1 MDFIDKIRKGAPD
14 IFLTA
19 TIDLALFPT
28 KTEILH
34 EAFRAM
40 SVGADQIY
48 TARGPHIVEMLS
60 KEDIPVMCHLGL
72 VPRKSSWRGGLR
84 AIGKNAEEAYKLYN
98 DFKFYANS
106 EPELINDFVI
116 LYDIEIN
123 MIHEPDKQIGFDK
136 FKRRL
141 LRLKESF
148 ENSNYVLNFVLTN
161 SSMYKD
167 ILEDEEGNFYVY
179 KLVSDS
185 NDSYKSTKIMIL
197 KGKSYNKNLETLD
210 ADIKD
215 LKGPPWVVKS
225 QIHAGGRG
233 AGYFKNSFN
242 DKGGVQ
248 VVFDKDKVSSVAQ
261 SMMGN
266 VLVTKQTG
274 EIGKKVNRIF
284 IEEGCD
290 IDREFYL
297 SLLVDRNNSKVMM
310 MISAAGGMDI
320 EEVAITNPEKIINVH
335 FTTYKDISL
344 DDSLLKKLDITKNQL
359 DELTSIINKLLNAFT
374 SIDASTIEINPL
386 VLNNQ
391 GSFVVLDA
399 KISLDDNALF
409 RHPELAELKDL
420 TEEDPLELQAAEHDM
435 NYVKLD
441 GSIGCMVNGAGLAMA
456 TMDIIKQFGEEP
468 ANFLDLG
475 GTANKDRVIMGFKTI
490 QSDPNV
496 KSILINIFGGII
508 HCDMI
513 ANGIVE
519 AVKELDFK
527 LPLVVRFQGTNAK
540 EGKDMINNSDLGL
553 ISIDDFTEAAKKV
566 VELAKG

>member
-1 MDFIDKIRKGAPD
+1 MNIHEYQAK
-14 IFLTA
+14 
-19 TIDLALFPT
+19 
-28 KTEILH
+28 EILKNY
-34 EAFRAM
+34 
-40 SVGADQIY
+40 G
-48 TARGPHIVEMLS
+48 L
-60 KEDIPVMCHLGL
+60 PV
-72 VPRKSSWRGGLR
+72 
-84 AIGKNAEEAYKLYN
+84 
-98 DFKFYANS
+98 
-106 EPELINDFVI
+106 
-116 LYDIEIN
+116 
-123 MIHEPDKQIGFDK
+123 
-136 FKRRL
+136 
-141 LRLKESF
+141 
-148 ENSNYVLNFVLTN
+148 
-161 SSMYKD
+161 
-167 ILEDEEGNFYVY
+167 
-179 KLVSDS
+179 
-185 NDSYKSTKIMIL
+185 L

-233 AGYFKNSFN
+233 AGHFKNSFN

-248 VVFDKDKVSSVAQ
+248 VIFDKDNVSSVAK

-274 EIGKKVNRIF
+274 EIGKTVNRIF

-297 SLLVDRNNSKVMM
+297 SLLVDRNTSKVMM

-335 FTTYKDISL
+335 FTKYTDISL
-344 DDSLLKKLDITKNQL
+344 DDSLLTKLDITKNQL

-374 SIDASTIEINPL
+374 SIDASTSEINPL
-386 VLNNQ
+386 VLNKQ
-391 GSFVVLDA
+391 GSFVILDA

-409 RHPELAELKDL
+409 RHPELLDLKDL

-513 ANGIVE
+513 ANGIVD

-540 EGKDMINNSDLGL
+540 EGKDKINNSDLGL

>member
-1 MDFIDKIRKGAPD
+1 MNIHEYQAK
-14 IFLTA
+14 
-19 TIDLALFPT
+19 
-28 KTEILH
+28 EILKQ
-34 EAFRAM
+34 F
-40 SVGADQIY
+40 G
-48 TARGPHIVEMLS
+48 L
-60 KEDIPVMCHLGL
+60 PV
-72 VPRKSSWRGGLR
+72 
-84 AIGKNAEEAYKLYN
+84 
-98 DFKFYANS
+98 
-106 EPELINDFVI
+106 
-116 LYDIEIN
+116 
-123 MIHEPDKQIGFDK
+123 
-136 FKRRL
+136 
-141 LRLKESF
+141 
-148 ENSNYVLNFVLTN
+148 
-161 SSMYKD
+161 
-167 ILEDEEGNFYVY
+167 
-179 KLVSDS
+179 
-185 NDSYKSTKIMIL
+185 L
-197 KGKSYNKNLETLD
+197 KGKSYNKNLQTLKD
-210 ADIKD
+210 DITD

-248 VVFDKDKVSSVAQ
+248 VVFAKNEVTTIAQ

-266 VLVTKQTG
+266 ILITKQTG

-297 SLLVDRNNSKVMM
+297 SLLVDRNNSKLMM
-310 MISAAGGMDI
+310 IISAAGGMDI
-320 EEVAITNPEKIINVH
+320 EEVAVTNPEKIINVH

-344 DDSLLKKLDITKNQL
+344 DESLITKLDINKNQFK
-359 DELTSIINKLLNAFT
+359 ELTSIVNKLINVFT

-386 VLNNQ
+386 VLNKQ
-391 GSFVVLDA
+391 GVFVVLDA
-399 KISLDDNALF
+399 KINLDDNALF
-409 RHPELAELKDL
+409 RHPQLADLKDL

-519 AVKELDFK
+519 GVKELDFK

-540 EGKDMINNSDLGL
+540 EGKDVINNSELGL
-553 ISIDDFTEAAKKV
+553 ISIDDFTEATKKV
-566 VELAKG
+566 VDLAKG

>member
-1 MDFIDKIRKGAPD
+1 MNIHEYQAK
-14 IFLTA
+14 
-19 TIDLALFPT
+19 
-28 KTEILH
+28 EILKNY
-34 EAFRAM
+34 
-40 SVGADQIY
+40 G
-48 TARGPHIVEMLS
+48 L
-60 KEDIPVMCHLGL
+60 PV
-72 VPRKSSWRGGLR
+72 
-84 AIGKNAEEAYKLYN
+84 
-98 DFKFYANS
+98 
-106 EPELINDFVI
+106 
-116 LYDIEIN
+116 
-123 MIHEPDKQIGFDK
+123 
-136 FKRRL
+136 
-141 LRLKESF
+141 
-148 ENSNYVLNFVLTN
+148 
-161 SSMYKD
+161 
-167 ILEDEEGNFYVY
+167 
-179 KLVSDS
+179 
-185 NDSYKSTKIMIL
+185 L

-210 ADIKD
+210 ADMKD

-233 AGYFKNSFN
+233 AGHFKNSFN

-248 VVFDKDKVSSVAQ
+248 VIFDKDDVSSVAQ

-274 EIGKKVNRIF
+274 EIGKTVNRIF

-297 SLLVDRNNSKVMM
+297 SLLVDRNTSKVMM

-344 DDSLLKKLDITKNQL
+344 DDSLLTKLDITKNQL
-359 DELTSIINKLLNAFT
+359 DELTSIINKLLTAFT
-374 SIDASTIEINPL
+374 SIDASSIEINPL
-386 VLNNQ
+386 VLNKQ
-391 GSFVVLDA
+391 GSFVILDA

-409 RHPELAELKDL
+409 RHPELLDLKDL

-513 ANGIVE
+513 ANGIVD

-540 EGKDMINNSDLGL
+540 EGKDKINNSDLGL

>member
-1 MDFIDKIRKGAPD
+1 MNIHEYQAK
-14 IFLTA
+14 
-19 TIDLALFPT
+19 
-28 KTEILH
+28 EILKH
-34 EAFRAM
+34 F
-40 SVGADQIY
+40 
-48 TARGPHIVEMLS
+48 
-60 KEDIPVMCHLGL
+60 GL
-72 VPRKSSWRGGLR
+72 P
-84 AIGKNAEEAYKLYN
+84 
-98 DFKFYANS
+98 
-106 EPELINDFVI
+106 
-116 LYDIEIN
+116 
-123 MIHEPDKQIGFDK
+123 
-136 FKRRL
+136 
-141 LRLKESF
+141 
-148 ENSNYVLNFVLTN
+148 VLN
-161 SSMYKD
+161 
-167 ILEDEEGNFYVY
+167 
-179 KLVSDS
+179 
-185 NDSYKSTKIMIL
+185 
-197 KGKSYNKNLETLD
+197 GKAYNKNLDNLE
-210 ADIKD
+210 ADLID

-233 AGYFKNSFN
+233 AGHFKNSFN

-248 VVFDKDKVSSVAQ
+248 VIFEKEQVFPIAT

-266 VLVTKQTG
+266 VLITKQTG
-274 EIGKKVNRIF
+274 ENGKTVNRIF

-290 IDREFYL
+290 IEREFYL
-297 SLLVDRNNSKVMM
+297 SLLIDRNNSKVML

-320 EEVAITNPEKIINVH
+320 EDVALTNPEKIINIH
-335 FTTYKDISL
+335 FTKNKDISIDEGL
-344 DDSLLKKLDITKNQL
+344 QKKLKISINQFN
-359 DELTSIINKLLNAFT
+359 ELNLIVNKLLHTFI

-386 VLNNQ
+386 VLNKE
-391 GSFVVLDA
+391 GRFVILDA
-399 KISLDDNALF
+399 KINLDDNALF
-409 RHPELAELKDL
+409 RHQELADLKDL

-475 GTANKDRVIMGFKTI
+475 GTANKDRVIMGFKII

-527 LPLVVRFQGTNAK
+527 LPLVVRFQGTNAS
-540 EGKDMINNSDLGL
+540 EGRDVINNSDLGL

-566 VELAKG
+566 VDLAKG

>member
-1 MDFIDKIRKGAPD
+1 MNIHEYQAK
-14 IFLTA
+14 
-19 TIDLALFPT
+19 
-28 KTEILH
+28 EILKNY
-34 EAFRAM
+34 
-40 SVGADQIY
+40 G
-48 TARGPHIVEMLS
+48 L
-60 KEDIPVMCHLGL
+60 PV
-72 VPRKSSWRGGLR
+72 
-84 AIGKNAEEAYKLYN
+84 
-98 DFKFYANS
+98 
-106 EPELINDFVI
+106 
-116 LYDIEIN
+116 
-123 MIHEPDKQIGFDK
+123 
-136 FKRRL
+136 
-141 LRLKESF
+141 
-148 ENSNYVLNFVLTN
+148 
-161 SSMYKD
+161 
-167 ILEDEEGNFYVY
+167 
-179 KLVSDS
+179 
-185 NDSYKSTKIMIL
+185 L

-210 ADIKD
+210 ADMKD

-540 EGKDMINNSDLGL
+540 EGKDMINNSHLGL

>member
-1 MDFIDKIRKGAPD
+1 MNIHEYQAK
-14 IFLTA
+14 
-19 TIDLALFPT
+19 
-28 KTEILH
+28 EILKNY
-34 EAFRAM
+34 
-40 SVGADQIY
+40 G
-48 TARGPHIVEMLS
+48 L
-60 KEDIPVMCHLGL
+60 PV
-72 VPRKSSWRGGLR
+72 
-84 AIGKNAEEAYKLYN
+84 
-98 DFKFYANS
+98 
-106 EPELINDFVI
+106 
-116 LYDIEIN
+116 
-123 MIHEPDKQIGFDK
+123 
-136 FKRRL
+136 
-141 LRLKESF
+141 
-148 ENSNYVLNFVLTN
+148 
-161 SSMYKD
+161 
-167 ILEDEEGNFYVY
+167 
-179 KLVSDS
+179 
-185 NDSYKSTKIMIL
+185 L

-233 AGYFKNSFN
+233 AGHFKKSFN

-248 VVFDKDKVSSVAQ
+248 VIFDKDDVSSVAQ

-274 EIGKKVNRIF
+274 EIGKTVNRIF

-297 SLLVDRNNSKVMM
+297 SLLVDRNTSKVMM

-335 FTTYKDISL
+335 FTTYTDISL
-344 DDSLLKKLDITKNQL
+344 DDSLLTKLDITQKQL

-386 VLNNQ
+386 VLNKQ
-391 GSFVVLDA
+391 GSFVILDA

-409 RHPELAELKDL
+409 RHPELLDLKDL

-513 ANGIVE
+513 ANGIVD

-540 EGKDMINNSDLGL
+540 EGKDKINNSDLGL

>member
-1 MDFIDKIRKGAPD
+1 MNIHEYQAK
-14 IFLTA
+14 
-19 TIDLALFPT
+19 
-28 KTEILH
+28 EILKN
-34 EAFRAM
+34 F
-40 SVGADQIY
+40 G
-48 TARGPHIVEMLS
+48 L
-60 KEDIPVMCHLGL
+60 PV
-72 VPRKSSWRGGLR
+72 
-84 AIGKNAEEAYKLYN
+84 
-98 DFKFYANS
+98 
-106 EPELINDFVI
+106 
-116 LYDIEIN
+116 
-123 MIHEPDKQIGFDK
+123 
-136 FKRRL
+136 
-141 LRLKESF
+141 
-148 ENSNYVLNFVLTN
+148 
-161 SSMYKD
+161 
-167 ILEDEEGNFYVY
+167 
-179 KLVSDS
+179 
-185 NDSYKSTKIMIL
+185 L
-197 KGKSYNKNLETLD
+197 KGKSYIKNIETLST
-210 ADIKD
+210 DIEN
-215 LKGPPWVVKS
+215 LNGPPWVVKS

-248 VVFDKDKVSSVAQ
+248 VIFEKNEVSLIAK

-266 VLVTKQTG
+266 VLITKQTG
-274 EIGKKVNRIF
+274 QIGKKVNRIF

-297 SLLVDRNNSKVMM
+297 SLLVDRNDSKVMM

-320 EEVAITNPEKIINVH
+320 EEVAVTNPEKIINIH
-335 FTTYKDISL
+335 FTNYTDISL
-344 DDSLLKKLDITKNQL
+344 EENLMTKLEITKNQL
-359 DELTSIINKLLNAFT
+359 DELTSVVNKLLNTFT

-386 VLNNQ
+386 VLNKQ
-391 GSFVVLDA
+391 GGFVVLDA

-409 RHPELAELKDL
+409 RHPELADLKDL

-527 LPLVVRFQGTNAK
+527 LPLVVRFQGTNAS
-540 EGKDMINNSDLGL
+540 EGRDVINNSKLGL

>member
-1 MDFIDKIRKGAPD
+1 MNIHEYQAK
-14 IFLTA
+14 
-19 TIDLALFPT
+19 
-28 KTEILH
+28 EILKNY
-34 EAFRAM
+34 
-40 SVGADQIY
+40 G
-48 TARGPHIVEMLS
+48 L
-60 KEDIPVMCHLGL
+60 PV
-72 VPRKSSWRGGLR
+72 
-84 AIGKNAEEAYKLYN
+84 
-98 DFKFYANS
+98 
-106 EPELINDFVI
+106 
-116 LYDIEIN
+116 
-123 MIHEPDKQIGFDK
+123 
-136 FKRRL
+136 
-141 LRLKESF
+141 
-148 ENSNYVLNFVLTN
+148 
-161 SSMYKD
+161 
-167 ILEDEEGNFYVY
+167 
-179 KLVSDS
+179 
-185 NDSYKSTKIMIL
+185 L

-233 AGYFKNSFN
+233 AGHFKNSFN

-248 VVFDKDKVSSVAQ
+248 VIFDKDNVSSVAK

-274 EIGKKVNRIF
+274 EVGKTVNRIF

-297 SLLVDRNNSKVMM
+297 SLLVDRNTSKVMM

-335 FTTYKDISL
+335 FTKYTDISL
-344 DDSLLKKLDITKNQL
+344 DDSLLTKLDITKNQL

-386 VLNNQ
+386 VLNKQ
-391 GSFVVLDA
+391 GSFVILDA

-409 RHPELAELKDL
+409 RHPELLDLKDL

-513 ANGIVE
+513 ANGIVD

-540 EGKDMINNSDLGL
+540 EGKDKINNSDLGL

>member
-1 MDFIDKIRKGAPD
+1 MNIHEYQAK
-14 IFLTA
+14 
-19 TIDLALFPT
+19 
-28 KTEILH
+28 EILKN
-34 EAFRAM
+34 
-40 SVGADQIY
+40 Y
-48 TARGPHIVEMLS
+48 
-60 KEDIPVMCHLGL
+60 GL
-72 VPRKSSWRGGLR
+72 P
-84 AIGKNAEEAYKLYN
+84 
-98 DFKFYANS
+98 
-106 EPELINDFVI
+106 
-116 LYDIEIN
+116 
-123 MIHEPDKQIGFDK
+123 
-136 FKRRL
+136 
-141 LRLKESF
+141 
-148 ENSNYVLNFVLTN
+148 
-161 SSMYKD
+161 
-167 ILEDEEGNFYVY
+167 
-179 KLVSDS
+179 
-185 NDSYKSTKIMIL
+185 IL
-197 KGKSYNKNLETLD
+197 KGKSYNKNLETIA
-210 ADIKD
+210 ADIED

-233 AGYFKNSFN
+233 AGHFKNSFN

-248 VVFDKDKVSSVAQ
+248 VIFDKDNVSSVAK

-274 EIGKKVNRIF
+274 EIGKTVNRIF

-297 SLLVDRNNSKVMM
+297 SLLVDRNTSKVMM

-320 EEVAITNPEKIINVH
+320 EEIAITSPEKIINVH
-335 FTTYKDISL
+335 FTTYTDISL
-344 DDSLLKKLDITKNQL
+344 DDSLLTKLDITKKQL

-374 SIDASTIEINPL
+374 SVDASTIEINPL
-386 VLNNQ
+386 VLNKQ
-391 GSFVVLDA
+391 GSFVILDA

-409 RHPELAELKDL
+409 RHPELLDLKDL
-420 TEEDPLELQAAEHDM
+420 SEEDPLELQAAEHDM

-513 ANGIVE
+513 ASGIVD

-540 EGKDMINNSDLGL
+540 EGKDKINNSDLGL

>member
-1 MDFIDKIRKGAPD
+1 MNIHEYQAK
-14 IFLTA
+14 
-19 TIDLALFPT
+19 
-28 KTEILH
+28 EILKNY
-34 EAFRAM
+34 
-40 SVGADQIY
+40 G
-48 TARGPHIVEMLS
+48 L
-60 KEDIPVMCHLGL
+60 PV
-72 VPRKSSWRGGLR
+72 
-84 AIGKNAEEAYKLYN
+84 
-98 DFKFYANS
+98 
-106 EPELINDFVI
+106 
-116 LYDIEIN
+116 
-123 MIHEPDKQIGFDK
+123 
-136 FKRRL
+136 
-141 LRLKESF
+141 
-148 ENSNYVLNFVLTN
+148 
-161 SSMYKD
+161 
-167 ILEDEEGNFYVY
+167 
-179 KLVSDS
+179 
-185 NDSYKSTKIMIL
+185 L

-210 ADIKD
+210 VDIKD

-233 AGYFKNSFN
+233 AGHFKNSFN

-248 VVFDKDKVSSVAQ
+248 VIFDKDNVSSVAK

-274 EIGKKVNRIF
+274 EIGKTVNRIF

-297 SLLVDRNNSKVMM
+297 SLLVDRNTSKVMM

-335 FTTYKDISL
+335 FTKYTDISL
-344 DDSLLKKLDITKNQL
+344 DDSLLTKLDITKNQL

-386 VLNNQ
+386 VLNKQ

-409 RHPELAELKDL
+409 RHPELLDLKDL

-513 ANGIVE
+513 ANGIVD

-540 EGKDMINNSDLGL
+540 EGKDKINNSDLGL

>member
-1 MDFIDKIRKGAPD
+1 MNIHEYQAK
-14 IFLTA
+14 
-19 TIDLALFPT
+19 
-28 KTEILH
+28 EILKNY
-34 EAFRAM
+34 
-40 SVGADQIY
+40 G
-48 TARGPHIVEMLS
+48 L
-60 KEDIPVMCHLGL
+60 PV
-72 VPRKSSWRGGLR
+72 
-84 AIGKNAEEAYKLYN
+84 
-98 DFKFYANS
+98 
-106 EPELINDFVI
+106 
-116 LYDIEIN
+116 
-123 MIHEPDKQIGFDK
+123 
-136 FKRRL
+136 
-141 LRLKESF
+141 
-148 ENSNYVLNFVLTN
+148 
-161 SSMYKD
+161 
-167 ILEDEEGNFYVY
+167 
-179 KLVSDS
+179 
-185 NDSYKSTKIMIL
+185 L
-197 KGKSYNKNLETLD
+197 KGKSYNSNLETLD

-233 AGYFKNSFN
+233 AGHFKNSFN
-242 DKGGVQ
+242 NKGGVQ
-248 VVFDKDKVSSVAQ
+248 VVFEQNEVSSIAQ

-266 VLVTKQTG
+266 ILITKQTG
-274 EIGKKVNRIF
+274 EKGKMVNRIF

-290 IDREFYL
+290 IEREFYL
-297 SLLVDRNNSKVMM
+297 SLLVDRNNSKIMM

-320 EEVAITNPEKIINVH
+320 EEVALNNPEKIINIH
-335 FTTYKDISL
+335 FIKYKDISL
-344 DDSLLKKLDITKNQL
+344 DESLMMKLEINKNQL
-359 DELTSIINKLLNAFT
+359 EELTSIVNKLLNAFT

-386 VLNNQ
+386 VLNKK

-399 KISLDDNALF
+399 KISLDDNAIF
-409 RHPELAELKDL
+409 RHPEFADLKDL

-540 EGKDMINNSDLGL
+540 EGRDVINNSNLGL
-553 ISIDDFTEAAKKV
+553 VSIDDFTEAAKKV